1 MISDLESGKWIASR
15 YGRLT
20 PGTHFI
26 GACVG
31 PTGGLGTLEKVYI
44 GSPYRK
50 SNHESSDVYLLLQSL
65 YQLSYPVSRTIFSSC
80 ERQKSLLRNGKCYTH
95 GIYAFLAEVWLNTL
109 TALKFYLLMRLQAQS
124 ESRTQCDMEYV
135 APK

>member
-1 MISDLESGKWIASR
+1 MISDLESAKWLASR

-20 PGTHFI
+20 PGTQFT

-50 SNHESSDVYLLLQSL
+50 SNHEFSDVYLLLQSL

-80 ERQKSLLRNGKCYTH
+80 ERQRSVLQNGNLRVLGRSVTKYTYCLKVLYVNETA
-95 GIYAFLAEVWLNTL
+95 GTVWV
-109 TALKFYLLMRLQAQS
+109 Q
-124 ESRTQCDMEYV
+124 D
-135 APK
+135 